1 MQDSRFKSFT
11 ESVEIIG
18 KLGRQLAN
26 LQADV
31 IGIEGLRV
39 DDNGDAEALVKVSDS
54 DSLNIGLRLPP
65 SAMLTVKRQEIL
77 RATNALKAEFNE
89 ILDHAETLSERCK
102 PSPVTQ
108 VARAPVDIGAD
119 VFERMTRD
127 LKDEI
132 EGTTQHGP
140 EEEDRVPT
148 HVSSLRPRIGPLRLR
163 DTLFNRRPHIAAAE

>member
-11 ESVEIIG
+11 ESVDIIG
-18 KLGRQLAN
+18 KLGRQLAS

-31 IGIEGLRV
+31 IAIEGLRV
-39 DDNGDAEALVKVSDS
+39 DENGDAEALVKVSDS

-77 RATNALKAEFNE
+77 RAMNALKAEFNE

-108 VARAPVDIGAD
+108 VASAPLNVDAD
-119 VFERMTRD
+119 VLERMTRD
-127 LKDEI
+127 LKEEI
-132 EGTTQHGP
+132 EGATQHGP
-140 EEEDRVPT
+140 DGADRETT
-148 HVSSLRPRIGPLRLR
+148 HPSSLRPRIGPPPLR
-163 DTLFNRRPHIAAAE
+163 DTLFNRRPRIAAAE